1 MLLLVFVN
9 CNDMVTVNAIIML
22 LEDFNTFKIRI
33 AAIRGLGHRVLC
45 LVFTVV
51 LLKRNAVILL
61 WRYVRKFF
69 LCF

>member
-1 MLLLVFVN
+1 V
-9 CNDMVTVNAIIML
+9 VTVNAVIML
-22 LEDFNTFKIRI
+22 SESFKEFKIRI

-45 LVFTVV
+45 LVVTVV
-51 LLKRNAVILL
+51 LQKRNAVILL